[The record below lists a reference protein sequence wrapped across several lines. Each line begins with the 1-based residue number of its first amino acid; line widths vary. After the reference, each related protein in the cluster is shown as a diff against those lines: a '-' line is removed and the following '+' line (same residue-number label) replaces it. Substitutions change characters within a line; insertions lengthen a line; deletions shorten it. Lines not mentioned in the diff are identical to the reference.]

1 MGIFDKIRRIFGDSG
16 DSQAGRTTGPAPT
29 PAFVPPVPRPAPA
42 PGAVVETPEEP
53 LAPAVEAEAAPAV
66 DLPLPEESEADGAQA
81 DAIGPD
87 GKERRQKMRRMP
99 RPGTRVLIIDD
110 SATIVALLGR
120 MLKQNNCDILEAGDA
135 ETGLAMARSEN
146 PELIFL
152 DIVLPGMNGF
162 TALRHLRRDPVTKE
176 TPVIMISGNEQAT
189 EQFYVQRIGADD
201 FMKKPFSR
209 PEVFARVERLL
220 DDDLIPRR
228 QVSAPAVVP
237 PTV

>member
-16 DSQAGRTTGPAPT
+16 DPQAGRATGPVPT
-29 PAFVPPVPRPAPA
+29 PAVVPPAPRPTDAGEPI
-42 PGAVVETPEEP
+42 EYTPTP
-53 LAPAVEAEAAPAV
+53 LAATDAATAPELELADEVEVDPAQAEAAA
-66 DLPLPEESEADGAQA
+66 
-81 DAIGPD
+81 PD
-87 GKERRQKMRRMP
+87 GKERRQKTRRMP

-120 MLKQNNCDILEAGDA
+120 MLKQNNCDIIEAGDA

-228 QVSAPAVVP
+228 QQSAPAIVP

>member
-1 MGIFDKIRRIFGDSG
+1 MGIFDKIRRIFGDSS
-16 DSQAGRTTGPAPT
+16 DAQAGRTTGPAPT
-29 PAFVPPVPRPAPA
+29 PVYVPPAVSRQQEAGEPIEYEVPAPLASADTSA
-42 PGAVVETPEEP
+42 PPPTAEIELEE
-53 LAPAVEAEAAPAV
+53 EAETAPTEAAA
-66 DLPLPEESEADGAQA
+66 
-81 DAIGPD
+81 PD
-87 GKERRQKMRRMP
+87 GKERRQKTRRMP

-120 MLKQNNCDILEAGDA
+120 MLKQNNCDIIEAGDA
-135 ETGLAMARSEN
+135 ETGLAIARSEN

-228 QVSAPAVVP
+228 QQSAPAIVP

>member
-1 MGIFDKIRRIFGDSG
+1 MGIFDKIRRIFGDSS
-16 DSQAGRTTGPAPT
+16 DPQAGRATGPAPT
-29 PAFVPPVPRPAPA
+29 PAYVPPAPRPTDAAEPI
-42 PGAVVETPEEP
+42 EYTPTP
-53 LAPAVEAEAAPAV
+53 LAAAEVAAAPEPELADEVEVDPAQAEAAA
-66 DLPLPEESEADGAQA
+66 
-81 DAIGPD
+81 PD
-87 GKERRQKMRRMP
+87 GKERRQKTRRMP

-120 MLKQNNCDILEAGDA
+120 MLKQNNCDIIEAGDA

-228 QVSAPAVVP
+228 QLSAPAIVP